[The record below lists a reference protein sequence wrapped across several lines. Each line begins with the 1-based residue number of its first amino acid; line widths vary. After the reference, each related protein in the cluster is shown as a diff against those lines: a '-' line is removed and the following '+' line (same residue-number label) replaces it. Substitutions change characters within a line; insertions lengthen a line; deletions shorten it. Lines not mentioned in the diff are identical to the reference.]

1 MRIRFCGFGGQGIVL
16 AGYITG
22 NAAVTDG
29 KNAIQN
35 QSYGS
40 ESRGGNCKSDV
51 IVESGEIF
59 ELELDEIDVLVAMSQ
74 TAHDM
79 YIDQLEPDGTVII
92 DSDLV
97 VPKEG
102 QKGLHAIPFT
112 DIAYQAFNR
121 KIMGNMVM
129 LGYLVGATGVVS
141 EDSMRKAIEANVPKG
156 TEEMNTKAYIKG
168 LELGREA
175 AGGEDR

>member
-1 MRIRFCGFGGQGIVL
+1 MRVRFSGFGGQGIVL

-22 NAAVTDG
+22 HAAVADG

-51 IVESGEIF
+51 IVEDGEIF
-59 ELELDEIDVLVAMSQ
+59 ELELDEIDMLVALSQ
-74 TAHDM
+74 TAHDR
-79 YIDQLEPDGTVII
+79 YIGQVVPGGTVIV

-97 VPKEG
+97 EPKEG
-102 QKGLHAIPFT
+102 DYQVHAVPFT
-112 DIAYQAFNR
+112 DIAFKAFNR

-129 LGYLVGATGVVS
+129 LGYLVAVS
-141 EDSMRKAIEANVPKG
+141 GIVTEASMERAITSNVPKG
-156 TEEMNTKAYIKG
+156 TEEMNSKAFHKG
-168 LELGREA
+168 LELGHER
-175 AGGEDR
+175 GG

>member
-1 MRIRFCGFGGQGIVL
+1 MMRVRFCGFGGQGIVL

-22 NAAVTDG
+22 NAAVSDG

-40 ESRGGNCKSDV
+40 ESRGGHCKSDV
-51 IVESGEIF
+51 IVEDGHIY

-79 YIDQLEPDGTVII
+79 YIDQLEPNGMVII

-97 VPKEG
+97 EPREG
-102 QKGLHAIPFT
+102 QINLHAVPFT

-129 LGYLVGATGVVS
+129 LGYLVATSEVVS
-141 EDSMRKAIEANVPKG
+141 EASMRSTIASNVPKG
-156 TEEMNTKAYIKG
+156 TEEMNTKAYEKG
-168 LELGREA
+168 LELGRE
-175 AGGEDR
+175 RK

>member
-40 ESRGGNCKSDV
+40 ESRGGQCKSDV
-51 IVESGEIF
+51 IVQDGDIY
-59 ELELDEIDVLVAMSQ
+59 ELELDDIDVLVAMSQ
-74 TAHDM
+74 SAHDM
-79 YIDQLEPDGTVII
+79 YIDQLEPDGLVII

-97 VPKEG
+97 EPRED
-102 QKGLHAIPFT
+102 QDNLHAVPFT

-129 LGYLVGATGVVS
+129 LGYLVAVSGVVS
-141 EDSMRKAIEANVPKG
+141 EKAMRDTIGSNVPKG
-156 TEEMNTKAYIKG
+156 TEEMNIKAYQKG
-168 LELGREA
+168 LELGHEYK
-175 AGGEDR
+175 

>member
-1 MRIRFCGFGGQGIVL
+1 MRVRFSGFGGQGIVL

-22 NAAVTDG
+22 HAAVADD

-51 IVESGEIF
+51 IVEDGEIY
-59 ELELDEIDVLVAMSQ
+59 ELELDDIDLLVALSQ

-79 YIDQLEPDGTVII
+79 YIEQVVSGGTVIV

-97 VPKEG
+97 EPKEG
-102 QKGLHAIPFT
+102 DYMVHAIPFT
-112 DIAYQAFNR
+112 DIAFKAFNR

-129 LGYLVGATGVVS
+129 LGYLVAVSGIVS
-141 EDSMRKAIEANVPKG
+141 EGSMEKAITSNVPKG
-156 TEEMNTKAYIKG
+156 TEEMNSKAYKKG
-168 LELGREA
+168 LELGHEK
-175 AGGEDR
+175 GG

>member
-1 MRIRFCGFGGQGIVL
+1 MRVRFCGFGGQGIVL

-40 ESRGGNCKSDV
+40 ESRGGHCKSDV
-51 IVESGEIF
+51 IVEEGEIF
-59 ELELDEIDVLVAMSQ
+59 ELELDDIDVLVAMSQ
-74 TAHDM
+74 SAHDM
-79 YIDQLEPDGTVII
+79 YIDQLEPKGIVII

-97 VPKEG
+97 KPRED
-102 QKGLHAIPFT
+102 QNNLHAVPFT

-129 LGYLVGATGVVS
+129 LGYLVGTTGVVS
-141 EDSMRKAIEANVPKG
+141 EGSMRKAIEANVPKG
-156 TEEMNTKAYIKG
+156 TEEMNIKAYKKG
-168 LELGREA
+168 LQLGQKA
-175 AGGEDR
+175 KGG

>member
-1 MRIRFCGFGGQGIVL
+1 MRVRFCGFGGQGIVL

-40 ESRGGNCKSDV
+40 ESRGGHCKSDV

-79 YIDQLEPDGTVII
+79 YIDLLQPDGTVIV
-92 DSDLV
+92 DKDLV
-97 VPKEG
+97 QPREG
-102 QKGLHAIPFT
+102 QRGLHAVPFT

-129 LGYLVGATGVVS
+129 LGYLVSITGVVS
-141 EDSMRKAIEANVPKG
+141 KSSMRKAIEANVPKG
-156 TEEMNTKAYIKG
+156 TEQMNIKAYNKG
-168 LELGREA
+168 LKMGRKVK
-175 AGGEDR
+175 ED

>member
-22 NAAVTDG
+22 NAAVADG
-29 KNAIQN
+29 MNAIQN

-40 ESRGGNCKSDV
+40 ESRGGHCKSDV
-51 IVESGEIF
+51 IVDKGEIF
-59 ELELDEIDVLVAMSQ
+59 ELELDRIDVLVAMSQ
-74 TAHDM
+74 AAHDR
-79 YIDQLEPDGTVII
+79 YIDRLEPGGVVIV

-97 VPKEG
+97 VPREG
-102 QKGLHAIPFT
+102 QENLHAVPFT

-141 EDSMRKAIEANVPKG
+141 EASMRATIEANVPKG
-156 TEEMNTKAYIKG
+156 TEETNLKAYQKG
-168 LELGREA
+168 MELGREA
-175 AGGEDR
+175 AKG

>member
-1 MRIRFCGFGGQGIVL
+1 MRVRFCGFGGQGIVL

-40 ESRGGNCKSDV
+40 ESRGGHCKSDV
-51 IVESGEIF
+51 IVEDGEIF
-59 ELELDEIDVLVAMSQ
+59 ELELDDIDVLVAMSQ
-74 TAHDM
+74 SAHDM
-79 YIDQLEPDGTVII
+79 YIDQLEPTGIVIV

-97 VPKEG
+97 QPREDQVN
-102 QKGLHAIPFT
+102 LHAVPFT

-141 EDSMRKAIEANVPKG
+141 EGSMRKAIEANVPKG
-156 TEEMNTKAYIKG
+156 TEEMNIKAYKKG
-168 LELGREA
+168 LRLGRKA
-175 AGGEDR
+175 KGG

>member
-1 MRIRFCGFGGQGIVL
+1 MRIRFCGFGGQGIVM

-22 NAAVTDG
+22 NAAVADD

-40 ESRGGNCKSDV
+40 ESRGGHCKSDV
-51 IVESGEIF
+51 IVEDGEIY
-59 ELELDEIDVLVAMSQ
+59 ELELDAIDILVAMSQ
-74 TAHDM
+74 SAHDM
-79 YIDQLEPDGTVII
+79 YVDMLEPEGTLIV

-97 VPKEG
+97 EPKEG
-102 QKGLHAIPFT
+102 RHTLHAVPFT

-129 LGYLVGATGVVS
+129 LGFLVAISGVVS
-141 EDSMRKAIEANVPKG
+141 EGSMRDSIASNVPKG
-156 TEEMNTKAYIKG
+156 TEEANIKAYERG

-175 AGGEDR
+175 KGK

>member
-1 MRIRFCGFGGQGIVL
+1 MRVRFCGFGGQGIVL

-22 NAAVTDG
+22 NAAVSDG

-40 ESRGGNCKSDV
+40 ESRGGHCKSDV
-51 IVESGEIF
+51 IVEDGEIF
-59 ELELDEIDVLVAMSQ
+59 ELELNEIDVLVAMSQ
-74 TAHDM
+74 AAHDM
-79 YIDQLEPDGTVII
+79 YIGQLEPDGIVII

-97 VPKEG
+97 EPREG
-102 QKGLHAIPFT
+102 QRNLHAVPFT

-129 LGYLVGATGVVS
+129 LGYLVGATEIVG
-141 EDSMRKAIEANVPKG
+141 EGSMREAIESNVPKG
-156 TEEMNTKAYIKG
+156 TEEMNLQAYEKG

-175 AGGEDR
+175 AGG

>member
-1 MRIRFCGFGGQGIVL
+1 MRLRFCGFGGQGIVL

-40 ESRGGNCKSDV
+40 ESRGGHCKSDV
-51 IVESGEIF
+51 IVQEGAIF

-74 TAHDM
+74 SAHDM
-79 YIDQLEPDGTVII
+79 YIDQLEPNGMVII

-97 VPKEG
+97 EPREE
-102 QKGLHAIPFT
+102 QINLHAVPFT

-129 LGYLVGATGVVS
+129 LGYLVATSEVVS
-141 EDSMRKAIEANVPKG
+141 EASMRSTIASNVPKG
-156 TEEMNTKAYIKG
+156 TEEMNTKAYEKG
-168 LELGREA
+168 LELGRE
-175 AGGEDR
+175 RK

>member
-1 MRIRFCGFGGQGIVL
+1 MRVRFCGFGGQGIVL

-40 ESRGGNCKSDV
+40 ESRGGHCKSDV
-51 IVESGEIF
+51 RVEDGEIF
-59 ELELDEIDVLVAMSQ
+59 ELELDEIVVLVAMSQ
-74 TAHDM
+74 AAHDM
-79 YIDQLEPDGTVII
+79 YIDQLEPDGTLII
-92 DSDLV
+92 DTDLV
-97 VPKEG
+97 VPREG
-102 QKGLHAIPFT
+102 QDNLHSVAFT
-112 DIAYQAFNR
+112 DIAYQNFNR

-141 EDSMRKAIEANVPKG
+141 EASMRRAIEANVPKG
-156 TEEMNTKAYIKG
+156 TEEANTKAYKRG
-168 LELGREA
+168 LELGRKA
-175 AGGEDR
+175 RGG

>member
-1 MRIRFCGFGGQGIVL
+1 MRVRFCGFGGQGIVL

-40 ESRGGNCKSDV
+40 ESRGGHCKSDV
-51 IVESGEIF
+51 IVEDGEIF

-74 TAHDM
+74 PAHDM
-79 YIDQLEPDGTVII
+79 YIDQVEPDGMVII

-129 LGYLVGATGVVS
+129 LGYLVGASEVVS
-141 EDSMRKAIEANVPKG
+141 EASMREAIESNVPKG
-156 TEEMNTKAYIKG
+156 TEEMNIKAYTKG
-168 LELGREA
+168 LEMGREA
-175 AGGEDR
+175 RGD

>member
-1 MRIRFCGFGGQGIVL
+1 MRVRFCGFGGQGIVL

-22 NAAVTDG
+22 NAAVSDG

-40 ESRGGNCKSDV
+40 ESRGGHCKSDV
-51 IVESGEIF
+51 IVEDGQIY
-59 ELELDEIDVLVAMSQ
+59 ELELDVIDVLVAMSQ
-74 TAHDM
+74 TAHDK
-79 YIDQLEPDGTVII
+79 YIDQLDPDGIVII

-97 VPKEG
+97 VPRDG
-102 QKGLHAIPFT
+102 QKGLHSVAFT

-129 LGYLVGATGVVS
+129 LGYLLAVSDVVS
-141 EDSMRKAIEANVPKG
+141 DGSMRDAITSNVPKG
-156 TEEMNTKAYIKG
+156 TEDMNIKAYEKG
-168 LELGREA
+168 LELGSEQRK
-175 AGGEDR
+175 G

>member
-1 MRIRFCGFGGQGIVL
+1 VRIRFCGFGGQGIVL

-22 NAAVTDG
+22 NAAVSDG

-40 ESRGGNCKSDV
+40 ESRGGHCKSDV
-51 IVESGEIF
+51 IVQDGDIF
-59 ELELDEIDVLVAMSQ
+59 ELELDHIDVLVAMSQ
-74 TAHDM
+74 PAHDL
-79 YIDQLEPDGTVII
+79 YIGHLDPGGTVII

-97 VPKEG
+97 EPMEG
-102 QKGLHAIPFT
+102 QENLHAVPFT

-129 LGYLVGATGVVS
+129 LGYLVAVSDVVS
-141 EDSMRKAIEANVPKG
+141 EASMRETIASNVPKG
-156 TEEMNTKAYIKG
+156 TEEMNIKAYEKG
-168 LELGREA
+168 LELGRE
-175 AGGEDR
+175 RT

>member
-1 MRIRFCGFGGQGIVL
+1 MRVRFCGFGGQGIVL

-40 ESRGGNCKSDV
+40 ESRGGSCKSDV
-51 IVESGEIF
+51 IVQEGEIY
-59 ELELDEIDVLVAMSQ
+59 ELELDDIDILVALSQ
-74 TAHDM
+74 PAHDM
-79 YIDQLEPDGTVII
+79 YMGQVEAGGTLIV

-97 VPKEG
+97 EPAEG
-102 QKGLHAIPFT
+102 DYEIHAIPFT

-129 LGYLVGATGVVS
+129 LGYLVAVSGIVS
-141 EDSMRKAIEANVPKG
+141 EDAMRDTIASNVPKG
-156 TEEMNTKAYIKG
+156 TEEMNIKAYDKG
-168 LELGREA
+168 LELGKERI
-175 AGGEDR
+175 AGS

>member
-1 MRIRFCGFGGQGIVL
+1 MRVRFCGFGGQGIVL

-51 IVESGEIF
+51 IVEDGEIY

-79 YIDQLEPDGTVII
+79 YIDQLRPDGTVIV

-97 VPKEG
+97 QPKEG

-112 DIAYQAFNR
+112 DIAYKAFNR

-129 LGYLVGATGVVS
+129 LGFLVGATCVVS
-141 EDSMRKAIEANVPKG
+141 EGSMREAIMDNVPKG
-156 TEEMNTKAYIKG
+156 TEEANIKAYKKG
-168 LELGREA
+168 LEKGRKA
-175 AGGEDR
+175 RGK